1 VDGISKQTNDEVSML
16 KRKTVAALIAVAV
29 AQVFNPVHA
38 ADNAEIQQ
46 IRSELEKLKQTDE
59 ARIQELEKRLEQAEA
74 AAQQA
79 QDSARQAAAAAA
91 PPQKMSAFNPAV
103 SLILSGIYS
112 HLSQDPATYRISGF
126 PLPADAE
133 IGPGQRGF
141 SLAESELGIYAN
153 VDPYFYGGLNF
164 AIHPDDTASV
174 EEGFI
179 QTTALSYGF
188 TLKAG
193 RFFSGIGYL
202 NEQHAHVWDFVDAPL
217 AYQAFL
223 GGQLGDDGV
232 QLRWLAPVD
241 TYVELGAE
249 LGRGR
254 NYPGSDRD
262 VNGAGA
268 TTVFGHVGG
277 DIGVSNSWRAG
288 LSMLATS
295 PRDQEVIATDA
306 TGAEVTDAFSG
317 DTRLWIADFV
327 WKYAPNGNPYY
338 TNFKLQGEYLRRRQD
353 GGLVYDTTGVASPGS
368 FTATQ
373 SGWYLQAV
381 YQFHPYWRVGV
392 RTEKLDYG
400 SVDFGANSANLA
412 RPGYDP
418 TKNSIMVDYNLSEF
432 SRIRLQYAR
441 DKAHEDQTDNQLFV
455 QYQMSLGA
463 HGAHIF

>member
-1 VDGISKQTNDEVSML
+1 MSN
-16 KRKTVAALIAVAV
+16 RKSLAALIVAIV
-29 AQVFNPVHA
+29 APAFLPAHA
-38 ADNAEIQQ
+38 ADSAEIQQ
-46 IRSELEKLKQTDE
+46 IRSEIEQLKQTDE
-59 ARIQELEKRLEQAEA
+59 ARIRDLEKRLEQAEA

-79 QDSARQAAAAAA
+79 QATAQQAANAAA
-91 PPQKMSAFNPAV
+91 PKQSANAFNPAV

-112 HLSQDPATYRISGF
+112 HLSQDPADYRLSGF
-126 PLPADAE
+126 PVPPDSE

-153 VDPYFYGGLNF
+153 VDPYFYGGLNL
-164 AIHPDDTASV
+164 ALHPDNTASV
-174 EEGFI
+174 EEAFV

-188 TLKAG
+188 TLKGG

-232 QLRWLAPVD
+232 QLRWLAPLD
-241 TYVELGAE
+241 TFLELGAE
-249 LGRGR
+249 LGRGL
-254 NYPGSDRD
+254 NYPGSNRD
-262 VNGAGA
+262 VNGAGM
-268 TTVFGHVGG
+268 TSVFGHIGG
-277 DIGVSNSWRAG
+277 DVGASNSWRAG

-295 PRDQEVIATDA
+295 PRDQDLSATDIS
-306 TGAEVTDAFSG
+306 GSVVTNSFSG
-317 DTRLWIADFV
+317 DTRIWIADFV

-353 GGLVYDTTGVASPGS
+353 GNLVYDVNTVSSAGAFS
-368 FTATQ
+368 ATQ

-381 YQFHPYWRVGV
+381 YQFHPYWRVGI
-392 RTEKLDYG
+392 RTDKLDYG
-400 SVDFGANSANLA
+400 SVDFGANNASLA
-412 RPGYDP
+412 IPGYDP
-418 TKNSIMVDYNLSEF
+418 TRNSIMVDYNLSEF

-441 DKAHEDQTDNQLFV
+441 DKGREDFTDNQVFV
-455 QYQMSLGA
+455 QYLMSLGA

>member
-1 VDGISKQTNDEVSML
+1 ML
-16 KRKTVAALIAVAV
+16 KRNALAALIAAV
-29 AQVFNPVHA
+29 VSQAFMPAQA
-38 ADNAEIQQ
+38 ADNAEIRQLRDEIQQ
-46 IRSELEKLKQTDE
+46 LKQTDD
-59 ARIQELEKRLEQAEA
+59 ARLQELEKRLEQAEA

-79 QDSARQAAAAAA
+79 QDSANQAASAAA
-91 PPQKMSAFNPAV
+91 PKQSVNAFNPAV

-112 HLSQDPATYRISGF
+112 HLSQDPADYRLSGF
-126 PLPADAE
+126 PVPPATD

-164 AIHPDDTASV
+164 AIHPDNTASV
-174 EEGFI
+174 EEAFV
-179 QTTALSYGF
+179 QTTALSHGF
-188 TLKAG
+188 TLKGG

-202 NEQHAHVWDFVDAPL
+202 NEQHAHTWDFVDAPL

-232 QLRWLAPVD
+232 QLRWLAPLD
-241 TYVELGAE
+241 TFLELGAE
-249 LGRGR
+249 LGRGL
-254 NYPGSDRD
+254 NYPGSNRD

-268 TTVFGHVGG
+268 TTLFGHVGG
-277 DIGVSNSWRAG
+277 DVGVSNSWRAG

-295 PRDQEVIATDA
+295 PRAQPLSATDT
-306 TGAEVTDAFSG
+306 TGADVVNSFSG
-317 DTRLWIADFV
+317 DTRLWIVDFV
-327 WKYAPNGNPYY
+327 WKYAPSGNPYY

-353 GGLVYDTTGVASPGS
+353 GNLLYDINTVASPGA

-392 RTEKLDYG
+392 RTDKLDYG
-400 SVDFGANSANLA
+400 SVDFGANNVALA
-412 RPGYDP
+412 GPGYDP
-418 TKNSIMVDYNLSEF
+418 TRNSVMIDYNLSEF

-441 DKAHEDQTDNQLFV
+441 DKAREGFTDDQVFV